1 MLPHEPSV
9 IDTLRREYGK
19 EFAAMDRF
27 HDAAVALLAPEGLNT
42 EPPKCVD
49 SAVHMAGIALYVKT
63 CKQFKS
69 IQILCERGMGSDADS
84 LVRNLFESMINL
96 LFILRPRVT
105 LKKDGKVVP
114 VPNNTFPSKLRAR
127 LYIVHT
133 LRQLGKTVN
142 ACAATSG
149 LKRLAAPTRA
159 QFDPIWQQMEEEIGA
174 DWSKRQRNGLAGLS
188 LLHLAESLRLSRM
201 YAMVYRT
208 ASSSVHAT
216 DLLSHLG
223 FDDADSP
230 ITLTFWPTIES
241 IQQHIMGASMCLYKC
256 MNSFNSRFRL
266 GRDDVMD
273 AAKEEYSLLGVARV
287 HATPSG

>member
-1 MLPHEPSV
+1 MIPDEPII
-9 IDTLRREYGK
+9 IDTIRRKYGK
-19 EFAAMDRF
+19 EFGAMDRF
-27 HDAAVALLAPEGLNT
+27 HDGAVALLAPEALNT
-42 EPPKCVD
+42 QPPKCVD
-49 SAVHMAGIALYVKT
+49 SAVQMAGVALYVKA
-63 CKQFKS
+63 CKQFRS

-149 LKRLAAPTRA
+149 LQRLAAPIRS
-159 QFDPIWQQMEEEIGA
+159 QFDPIWQRMEEEIGA

-208 ASSSVHAT
+208 GSSSVHAT
-216 DLLSHLG
+216 DLLSHIG

-230 ITLTFWPTIES
+230 ITLIFWPSIES
-241 IQQHIMGASMCLYKC
+241 IQQHIVAASMFLFNC
-256 MNSFNSRFRL
+256 MYSFNSRFRL

-287 HATPSG
+287 HTSPSG